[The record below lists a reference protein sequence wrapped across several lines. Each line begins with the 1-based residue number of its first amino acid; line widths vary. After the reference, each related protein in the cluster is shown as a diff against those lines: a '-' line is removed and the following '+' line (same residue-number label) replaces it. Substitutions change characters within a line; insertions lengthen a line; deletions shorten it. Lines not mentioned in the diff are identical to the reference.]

1 MTFYHTNNSIKI
13 PESGNYNTRFSQY
26 ITGLLEGDGTIH
38 VPKTLRSVK
47 GTLNY
52 PSIQIVFHLKD
63 LPSGSTLCR
72 MRPWAMNFHVLN

>member
-1 MTFYHTNNSIKI
+1 M
-13 PESGNYNTRFSQY
+13 
-26 ITGLLEGDGTIH
+26 DGTIH

-63 LPSGSTLCR
+63 LPLALIRELGHGSLKKKERCNAYILTV
-72 MRPWAMNFHVLN
+72 NNS